1 MSNPLCLLIDDEPDI
16 LELLVRTL
24 KPMDIDCY
32 TAETIAKAK
41 EYLLSKSFD
50 LCLTDMRLPD
60 GNGIELV
67 ATIEQNYPNTP
78 VAMITAYG
86 NVESAVQTLKA
97 GAFDFITKPI
107 KLSELRNLVNSA
119 LKLSKQ
125 YESST
130 SNLTQSLPR
139 IRRNKD
145 WLSSQLMGQSKV
157 MKNFR
162 NRIRQLARS
171 QAPITIYGESG
182 TGKDVAARMIHTLGA
197 RADKPF
203 IPVNCGAIPTEL
215 MESEFFGHKK
225 GSFSGAYDDKRGLFQ
240 AADGGTLFLDEVA
253 ELPLPMQVKL
263 LRAIQ
268 EKQIRAVGALQEIP
282 VNVRLLSATHRNLN
296 ELVKQGKFRQDL
308 FYRINVIELYAPS
321 LREHVEDIPDFVANI
336 LKKVC
341 SKNVNSKTDN
351 PEPPHVSD
359 KAIKVLRK
367 YFFPGNVRE
376 LENIL
381 ERAITLCENSM
392 IDVKDLQLPSRNLQS
407 SSRSFSLSHKQYD
420 NSLDPL
426 LENVEKETILN
437 ALKRAKGNKTKAA
450 QILGINIGALRYR
463 IRKFEINL
471 DELII

>member
-32 TAETIAKAK
+32 TAGTIAKAK

-119 LKLSKQ
+119 LQLPKQ

-130 SNLTQSLPR
+130 SNSIQNLPR

-145 WLSSQLMGQSKV
+145 WLSSKLMGQSKV
-157 MKNFR
+157 MENFR
-162 NRIRQLARS
+162 NRIRQLACS
-171 QAPITIYGESG
+171 QAPITIHGESG

-240 AADGGTLFLDEVA
+240 AADGGTLFLMKLQNYRCPCKSNYCEPFRKKKYVPSV
-253 ELPLPMQVKL
+253 LYKKYPLMSV
-263 LRAIQ
+263 
-268 EKQIRAVGALQEIP
+268 
-282 VNVRLLSATHRNLN
+282 
-296 ELVKQGKFRQDL
+296 F
-308 FYRINVIELYAPS
+308 
-321 LREHVEDIPDFVANI
+321 
-336 LKKVC
+336 
-341 SKNVNSKTDN
+341 
-351 PEPPHVSD
+351 
-359 KAIKVLRK
+359 
-367 YFFPGNVRE
+367 
-376 LENIL
+376 
-381 ERAITLCENSM
+381 
-392 IDVKDLQLPSRNLQS
+392 
-407 SSRSFSLSHKQYD
+407 
-420 NSLDPL
+420 
-426 LENVEKETILN
+426 
-437 ALKRAKGNKTKAA
+437 
-450 QILGINIGALRYR
+450 
-463 IRKFEINL
+463 
-471 DELII
+471 

>member
-32 TAETIAKAK
+32 TAGTIAKAK

-119 LKLSKQ
+119 LQLPKQ

-130 SNLTQSLPR
+130 SNSIQNLPR

-145 WLSSQLMGQSKV
+145 WLSSKLMGQSKV
-157 MKNFR
+157 MEKFR
-162 NRIRQLARS
+162 NRIRQLACS
-171 QAPITIYGESG
+171 QAPITIHGESG

-253 ELPLPMQVKL
+253 ELPLSMQLKL

-268 EKQIRAVGALQEIP
+268 EKKIRTVGALQEIP

-341 SKNVNSKTDN
+341 SKNVNSKTDKS
-351 PEPPHVSD
+351 EPPHVSD

-381 ERAITLCENSM
+381 ERAITLCENGM
-392 IDVKDLQLPSRNLQS
+392 IDVKDLQLPSRNLPS
-407 SSRSFSLSHKQYD
+407 SNRSFSLSQKQYD

-426 LENVEKETILN
+426 LDNVEKETILN

-450 QILGINIGALRYR
+450 QLLGINIGALRYR